1 MISITTRI
9 SEHSRRVAHALFAI
23 ILLLDGQSC
32 KRHKDKEVLPQ
43 FPVELYM
50 KQVKKKDGI
59 RLFAGKTEITDPAII
74 RDFVHELPYFG
85 VKDSNVVSSEKIVF
99 HSPDS
104 ASIKNIYPSLN
115 VKRSGDTLFFEA
127 RWDMELPEDYAK
139 WVYPMYK
146 FRNPLGNLWYDQKYR
161 VKARLVGYGNYSKII
176 LPGFNFKRVR
186 TQKYMDQV
194 YRSGN
199 SAKILLNEFDQ
210 TYINMIPETDTV
222 AIEEYTYIM
231 ERR

>member
-1 MISITTRI
+1 MMQLHTFIGRPVVQEAYEQRS
-9 SEHSRRVAHALFAI
+9 AA
-23 ILLLDGQSC
+23 
-32 KRHKDKEVLPQ
+32 Q
-43 FPVELYM
+43 FPVELYV
-50 KQVKKKDGI
+50 KQVKKG
-59 RLFAGKTEITDPAII
+59 R
-74 RDFVHELPYFG
+74 
-85 VKDSNVVSSEKIVF
+85 N
-99 HSPDS
+99 SPVCG
-104 ASIKNIYPSLN
+104 SIKNIYPSLN